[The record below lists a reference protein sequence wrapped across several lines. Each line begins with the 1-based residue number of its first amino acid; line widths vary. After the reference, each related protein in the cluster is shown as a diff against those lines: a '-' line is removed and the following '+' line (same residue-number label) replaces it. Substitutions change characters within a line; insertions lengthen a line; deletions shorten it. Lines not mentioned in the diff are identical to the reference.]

1 MSLVACRR
9 HRRRSWEQGAPV
21 RGRATESHAFLLRFW
36 LIVSAVLLANW
47 PTQLVHSQE
56 LKFPQ
61 IIKIRYEAL
70 NPRVGGQFI
79 IWVEREKIWYGLD
92 SKIFPAARSVDVTYV
107 TPAPG
112 GTTITFI
119 AVTGVNST
127 TPDYF
132 HLSGNIRFKVS
143 GMKIAASNLP

>member
-1 MSLVACRR
+1 M
-9 HRRRSWEQGAPV
+9 
-21 RGRATESHAFLLRFW
+21 
-36 LIVSAVLLANW
+36 LANW

-112 GTTITFI
+112 STTITFI

-127 TPDYF
+127 
-132 HLSGNIRFKVS
+132 RRRVS
-143 GMKIAASNLP
+143 ASSERIHRASRVNEHDLG